1 MNEQYTYYNGYDTQD
16 GDRLI
21 FPIIS
26 SGFFQDLFRT
36 TLHIITHIFHAI
48 HFTQDSVGF
57 LDFLEDVS
65 LDTN

>member
-26 SGFFQDLFRT
+26 SGFFPRPFPYYSPYYYPYFPRYPFYPRFGRFPRFPRRRFFRY
-36 TLHIITHIFHAI
+36 
-48 HFTQDSVGF
+48 
-57 LDFLEDVS
+57 
-65 LDTN
+65 